1 MSELAAVAKRYVDR
15 ERLRD
20 NAIDALERM
29 ARDGRGPALSQKSV
43 HTHAAHYGI
52 GTTRDDFCAAIVAL
66 EKATRGKEC
75 S

>member
-1 MSELAAVAKRYVDR
+1 MSELAAVAKRYVDQ

-66 EKATRGKEC
+66 EKETRKDE
-75 S
+75 

>member
-43 HTHAAHYGI
+43 HT
-52 GTTRDDFCAAIVAL
+52 L
-66 EKATRGKEC
+66 